1 MIVDTSALVAI
12 AAREVG
18 HEELISVIEASTHTE
33 MSAVTHLE
41 LLVVLGSPRFTIS
54 DRRVSELLRGLEIHV
69 VSFTPAHAQIAAQAY
84 ARFGKGNHA
93 ARLNMGD
100 CASYATARISGDS
113 LLYVGKDFAQTD
125 IESALA

>member
-18 HEELISVIEASTHTE
+18 YEELISVIETSAHTE
-33 MSAVTHLE
+33 MSSVTHLE
-41 LLVVLGSPRFTIS
+41 LLVVLGSQRFAIS
-54 DRRVSELLRGLEIHV
+54 DRRVSELLRGLEIQV